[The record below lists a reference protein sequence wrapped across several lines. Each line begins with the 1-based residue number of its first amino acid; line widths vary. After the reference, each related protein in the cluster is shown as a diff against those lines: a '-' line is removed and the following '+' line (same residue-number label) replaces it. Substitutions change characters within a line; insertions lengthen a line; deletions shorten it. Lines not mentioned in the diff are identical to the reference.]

1 MSSYGAIANETMMK
15 KYEITNGMTEN
26 HEEILDDFY
35 RNTLRN
41 WGPDK
46 TTLASDEIRTNKQSV
61 GKLNLLHSGNRSN
74 MEPVHNDLF
83 LGLTEKDPRGHV
95 TGPDFRKSQQQVW
108 HRKKNYKNIFTS
120 DADASIPSEGVNQKT
135 AMENIRKA
143 QFMSKDYLK
152 IFETS
157 TDGMHRG
164 YNAMPESKPVGGK
177 VENTNVIA
185 DLNDIKNI
193 AKRRDW
199 TTEKSLEVPLGYMST
214 PDHKFKIAH
223 YGKKGK
229 TADISNTNIR
239 KNNDKAEK
247 DGTEMIEYNG
257 NVITKSLKLA
267 MDNIIRDRKKHQE
280 GLTNSQFME
289 ISKKTQSR
297 QNNKNIILD
306 KTNEAKNIVKSHA
319 NAKMMEE
326 LNKSF
331 STATENTNV
340 VKNKNMAENDLIHGK
355 IHQNEVKNTKSMSMD
370 KFILSQMMD
379 KIIQDNDKNTE
390 NSGNNKNSNLYSH
403 IAPKL
408 AESMNKSKY
417 NTKLEKNGTHKR
429 NPEDYKFH
437 KYASKNQ
444 TEFNKLKTDKEGFDM
459 KALVKKSSDQKT
471 QYRHLSKQTAE
482 NNNSENV
489 ELDQSY
495 VQNGE
500 KNRNTGKKLKFNM
513 MRHTEIDNDQDMV
526 SDKERIVYSKK

>member
-1 MSSYGAIANETMMK
+1 MSGYGGIANETMMK
-15 KYEITNGMTEN
+15 KYEITRGMTEN
-26 HEEILDDFY
+26 HDEILNDFY

-61 GKLNLLHSGNRSN
+61 GKLNLFHTGNRSN

-83 LGLTEKDPRGHV
+83 LGLTEKDPRGTV
-95 TGPDFRKSQQQVW
+95 VGPDFRRSQEQVW
-108 HRKKNYKNIFTS
+108 HRKKNYKNIFSS

-177 VENTNVIA
+177 VENTNIIA

-199 TTEKSLEVPLGYMST
+199 TTEKSLEAPLGYLST
-214 PDHKFKIAH
+214 PDHKYKVAH

-229 TADISNTNIR
+229 TADISKTNLR
-239 KNNDKAEK
+239 KNNDLTEK
-247 DGTEMIEYNG
+247 DNHEMIEYNG
-257 NVITKSLKLA
+257 NIITKSLKLA

-280 GLTNSQFME
+280 SLTNSQFLE
-289 ISKKTQSR
+289 VSKKTQSR
-297 QNNKNIILD
+297 QNNKNTTID
-306 KTNEAKNIVKSHA
+306 KTNEAKNIMKSHS

-326 LNKSF
+326 LNKAF
-331 STATENTNV
+331 STSITETNV

-355 IHQNEVKNTKSMSMD
+355 IHQNEVKNNKSMSID
-370 KFILSQMMD
+370 SFILTQLMN

-408 AESMNKSKY
+408 AESMNKTKY
-417 NTKLEKNGTHKR
+417 NTKLEKNGAHKR
-429 NPEDYKFH
+429 NPEEYKFH
-437 KYASKNQ
+437 KYTNKNY
-444 TEFNKLKTDKEGFDM
+444 TEFNKLKNDKESFDM
-459 KALVKKSSDQKT
+459 KALIKKSAD
-471 QYRHLSKQTAE
+471 KQTQFRQLNKQIAE

-489 ELDQSY
+489 VLDQSY
-495 VQNGE
+495 TQNGE
-500 KNRNTGKKLKFNM
+500 KNRNTGKKVKLNM

-526 SDKERIVYSKK
+526 SDKERIIYSKK